1 MKRFR
6 ILLCLILAATLSQCG
21 AQKKNI
27 SSGGQPA
34 TKLPAPYATPSV
46 KKNSRVIGWPAGR
59 TPIAPEGFV
68 VTKFA
73 GGLKS
78 PRWFHI
84 LPSGEILVAESQ
96 TNRRNSAND
105 IILLKDTDGD
115 GIADVKKVFMSG
127 LNQPL
132 GMLVWK
138 EWFYVGNTDGIYRYP
153 YKAGQQE
160 IREKGEKILDLTPGG
175 YNNHWTR
182 NIISNADGTKFY
194 VSTGS
199 GSNNAEHGIESEYRR
214 ACILEINPDGSGEKL
229 FASGLRNPI
238 GIAWEPTTGKLWTV
252 VNERDDLGDEL
263 VPDYLT
269 MVKEGGFY
277 GWPYAYF
284 GPNED
289 PRMKGQRPDL
299 VAKTIVPD
307 VSMGAHTACL
317 GLAFYTGSSF
327 PRRFQG
333 GAFVGEHGSWN
344 RSAFAGYKV
353 AFVPFAN
360 GRPSGPPE
368 DFLTGFIADE
378 SKNEVYGRPVGVAFL
393 PDGSM
398 LVADDA
404 GNTIWRIQAKN
415 KEK

>member
-27 SSGGQPA
+27 SSGGQQA

-199 GSNNAEHGIESEYRR
+199 GSNNAEHGIESEFRR

-238 GIAWEPTTGKLWTV
+238 GTAWEPTTGKLWTV